1 MKKLFAWILALLLLV
16 VVIGHFL
23 YPVLSDQLARRR
35 DAEMMQ
41 EYREKTS
48 AMGKEQR
55 EKLFAEAAEWNKG
68 LEEIRMEDIFTAGIT
83 RTTRDYQ
90 NHMNVHSGIIAEL
103 VIPDIGVSLP
113 VYHLSTET
121 PATYKLVHV
130 NTSSLPADGSRE
142 NIVLAGPGVLKAD
155 GLLGDV
161 GLTDDRM
168 LEELDRL
175 IPGNLVVLNVLDRTM
190 VYRVKGVQGVQMLS
204 PAGLKELDLT
214 PDEGEEKLTLVSQ
227 RKDQRLLVQAERIPI
242 REARTLLAEN
252 DQATFPSNWQNVL
265 LLGCPVLIAGLLVL
279 WIIELIRGRFYRL
292 PDEGKREDPEQLEKA
307 LESMDQISNE
317 INEVG
322 ET

>member
-55 EKLFAEAAEWNKG
+55 EKLFAEAAEWNAG
-68 LEEIRMEDIFTAGIT
+68 LEEIRMEDIFTAGNT

-190 VYRVKGVQGVQMLS
+190 VYRVKGVQMLS

-292 PDEGKREDPEQLEKA
+292 PDEGKREDPEQLEKT

>member
-68 LEEIRMEDIFTAGIT
+68 LEEIRMEDIFTTGIT

-190 VYRVKGVQGVQMLS
+190 VYRVKGVQMLS

-292 PDEGKREDPEQLEKA
+292 PDEGKREDPEQLEKT

>member
-190 VYRVKGVQGVQMLS
+190 VYRVKGVQMLS

-317 INEVG
+317 INEV
-322 ET
+322 EES

>member
-55 EKLFAEAAEWNKG
+55 EKLFAEAAEWNAG

-113 VYHLSTET
+113 EPGTRGR
-121 PATYKLVHV
+121 K
-130 NTSSLPADGSRE
+130 LPAGGRKPREYRTCGSRG
-142 NIVLAGPGVLKAD
+142 A
-155 GLLGDV
+155 
-161 GLTDDRM
+161 
-168 LEELDRL
+168 
-175 IPGNLVVLNVLDRTM
+175 
-190 VYRVKGVQGVQMLS
+190 
-204 PAGLKELDLT
+204 
-214 PDEGEEKLTLVSQ
+214 EG
-227 RKDQRLLVQAERIPI
+227 
-242 REARTLLAEN
+242 
-252 DQATFPSNWQNVL
+252 
-265 LLGCPVLIAGLLVL
+265 
-279 WIIELIRGRFYRL
+279 
-292 PDEGKREDPEQLEKA
+292 
-307 LESMDQISNE
+307 
-317 INEVG
+317 
-322 ET
+322 

>member
-1 MKKLFAWILALLLLV
+1 MKKLFAWILAFLLLA

-23 YPVLSDQLARRR
+23 YPVLSDQLGRRR
-35 DAEMMQ
+35 DAETMQ

-55 EKLFAEAAEWNKG
+55 EKLFSEAAEWNKG

-190 VYRVKGVQGVQMLS
+190 VYRVKGVQMLS

-292 PDEGKREDPEQLEKA
+292 PDEGKREDPEQLEKT

>member
-190 VYRVKGVQGVQMLS
+190 VYRVKGVQMLS
-204 PAGLKELDLT
+204 PVGLKELDLT

>member
-68 LEEIRMEDIFTAGIT
+68 LEEIRMEDIFTTGIT

-142 NIVLAGPGVLKAD
+142 NIVLSGPGVLKAD

-190 VYRVKGVQGVQMLS
+190 VYRVKGVQMLS

-292 PDEGKREDPEQLEKA
+292 PDEGKREDPEQMEKA
-307 LESMDQISNE
+307 LETMDQISNE

>member
-68 LEEIRMEDIFTAGIT
+68 LEEIRMEDIFTTGIT

-142 NIVLAGPGVLKAD
+142 NIVLSGPGVLKAD

-190 VYRVKGVQGVQMLS
+190 VYRVKGVQMLS

-292 PDEGKREDPEQLEKA
+292 PDEGKREDPEQLEKT

>member
-1 MKKLFAWILALLLLV
+1 MKKLFAWILVFLLLA

-23 YPVLSDQLARRR
+23 YPVLSDQLGRRR
-35 DAEMMQ
+35 DAGIMQ

-48 AMGKEQR
+48 AMDKEQR
-55 EKLFAEAAEWNKG
+55 EKLFAEAGAWNAG
-68 LEEIRMEDIFTAGIT
+68 LEEIRMEDIFTAGTT

-90 NHMNVHSGIIAEL
+90 NHMNVHSGVIAEL

-121 PATYKLVHV
+121 PATQKLVHV
-130 NTSSLPADGSRE
+130 DTSSLPADGSRE
-142 NIVLAGPGVLKAD
+142 NIVLAGPGVLKAE
-155 GLLGDV
+155 GILGDV

-168 LEELDRL
+168 LEDLDKL
-175 IPGNLVVLNVLDRTM
+175 IPGSLVILNVLDRTM
-190 VYRVKGVQGVQMLS
+190 VYRVKGVQMLS

-214 PDEGEEKLTLVSQ
+214 PGEGDEKLTLVSQ

-252 DQATFPSNWQNVL
+252 DQATFPANWQNVL
-265 LLGCPVLIAGLLVL
+265 LLGCPVLLAGLLVL
-279 WIIELIRGRFYRL
+279 WMIELIRGRFYRL
-292 PDEGKREDPEQLEKA
+292 PDEGKREDPEQMEKA
-307 LESMDQISNE
+307 LETMDQISNE
-317 INEVG
+317 IKEEE

>member
-35 DAEMMQ
+35 DAEMMR

-68 LEEIRMEDIFTAGIT
+68 LEEIRMEDIFTTGIT

-190 VYRVKGVQGVQMLS
+190 VYRVKGVQMLS

-292 PDEGKREDPEQLEKA
+292 PDEGKREDPEQLEKT

>member
-35 DAEMMQ
+35 DAEMMR

-68 LEEIRMEDIFTAGIT
+68 LEEIRMEDIFTTGIT

-142 NIVLAGPGVLKAD
+142 NIVLSGPGVLKAD

-190 VYRVKGVQGVQMLS
+190 VYRVKGVQMLS

-279 WIIELIRGRFYRL
+279 WMIELIRGRFYRL
-292 PDEGKREDPEQLEKA
+292 PDEGKREEPEQLEKA

>member
-1 MKKLFAWILALLLLV
+1 MKKLFAGILVFLLLTA
-16 VVIGHFL
+16 VIGHFL
-23 YPVLSDQLARRR
+23 YPVISDQLARRR

-55 EKLFAEAAEWNKG
+55 EKLFAEAGEWNAA
-68 LEEIRMEDIFTAGIT
+68 LEEIRMEDIFAAGIT

-121 PATYKLVHV
+121 PATRKLVHMDA
-130 NTSSLPADGSRE
+130 SSLPADGSRE
-142 NIVLAGPGVLKAD
+142 NIVLAGPGVLKAE
-155 GLLGDV
+155 GVLGDV
-161 GLTDDRM
+161 GLTDDRI
-168 LEELDRL
+168 LEDLDKL
-175 IPGNLVVLNVLDRTM
+175 IPGNLVILNVLDRTM
-190 VYRVKGVQGVQMLS
+190 VYRVKGVQMLS
-204 PAGLKELDLT
+204 PAGLKEMDLT
-214 PDEGEEKLTLVSQ
+214 PGEGDEKLTLVSQ
-227 RKDQRLLVQAERIPI
+227 RNDQRLLVQAERIPI
-242 REARTLLAEN
+242 REARTVLAEN
-252 DQATFPSNWQNVL
+252 DQATFPANWQNVL

-292 PDEGKREDPEQLEKA
+292 PDEGKRDDPEQLEKA
-307 LESMDQISNE
+307 LESMDRISNK
-317 INEVG
+317 INEVE

>member
-35 DAEMMQ
+35 DAEMMR

-55 EKLFAEAAEWNKG
+55 EKLFAEAAEWNAG
-68 LEEIRMEDIFTAGIT
+68 LEEIRMEDIFTAGNT

-190 VYRVKGVQGVQMLS
+190 VYRVREIQTLS
-204 PAGLKELDLT
+204 SAGMKDLDLM
-214 PDEGEEKLTLVSQ
+214 PGEETARLTVIS
-227 RKDQRLLVQAERIPI
+227 R
-242 REARTLLAEN
+242 RT
-252 DQATFPSNWQNVL
+252 DRR
-265 LLGCPVLIAGLLVL
+265 C
-279 WIIELIRGRFYRL
+279 
-292 PDEGKREDPEQLEKA
+292 
-307 LESMDQISNE
+307 
-317 INEVG
+317 
-322 ET
+322 

>member
-55 EKLFAEAAEWNKG
+55 EKLFSEAAEWNKG

-121 PATYKLVHV
+121 PATQKLVHV
-130 NTSSLPADGSRE
+130 DTSSLPADGSRE
-142 NIVLAGPGVLKAD
+142 NIVLAGPGVLKAE
-155 GLLGDV
+155 GILGDI

-168 LEELDRL
+168 LEDLDKL
-175 IPGNLVVLNVLDRTM
+175 IPGSLVILNVLDRTM
-190 VYRVKGVQGVQMLS
+190 VYRVKGVQMLS

-214 PDEGEEKLTLVSQ
+214 PGEGDEKLTLVSQ

-252 DQATFPSNWQNVL
+252 DQATFPANWQNVL
-265 LLGCPVLIAGLLVL
+265 LLGCPVLLAGLLVL
-279 WIIELIRGRFYRL
+279 WMIELIRGRFYRL
-292 PDEGKREDPEQLEKA
+292 PDEGKREDPEQMEKA
-307 LESMDQISNE
+307 LETMDQISNE
-317 INEVG
+317 IKEEE

>member
-68 LEEIRMEDIFTAGIT
+68 LEEIRMEDIFTTGIT

-168 LEELDRL
+168 LEDLDRL
-175 IPGNLVVLNVLDRTM
+175 IPGNLLILNVLDRTM
-190 VYRVKGVQGVQMLS
+190 VYRVKGVQMLS

>member
-55 EKLFAEAAEWNKG
+55 EKLFAEAAEWNAG
-68 LEEIRMEDIFTAGIT
+68 LEEIRMEDIFTAGNT

-168 LEELDRL
+168 LEDLDRL
-175 IPGNLVVLNVLDRTM
+175 IPGNLLILNVLDRTM
-190 VYRVKGVQGVQMLS
+190 VYRVKGVQMLS

-214 PDEGEEKLTLVSQ
+214 PDEGDEKLTLVSQ

-292 PDEGKREDPEQLEKA
+292 PDEGKREDPEQLEKT

>member
-68 LEEIRMEDIFTAGIT
+68 LEEIRIEDIFTAGIT

-190 VYRVKGVQGVQMLS
+190 VYRVKGVQMLS

>member
-1 MKKLFAWILALLLLV
+1 MKKLFAWILAILLLA

-23 YPVLSDQLARRR
+23 YPVLSDQLGRRR
-35 DAEMMQ
+35 DAKIMQ
-41 EYREKTS
+41 GYREKTA
-48 AMGKEQR
+48 AMDKEQR
-55 EKLFAEAAEWNKG
+55 EKLFAEAAEWNAG

-90 NHMNVHSGIIAEL
+90 NHMNVHSGVIAGL

-121 PATYKLVHV
+121 PATVKLVHV
-130 NTSSLPADGSRE
+130 DTSSLPADGSRE
-142 NIVLAGPGVLKAD
+142 NIVLAGPGVLKAE
-155 GLLGDV
+155 GIFGDV

-168 LEELDRL
+168 LEDLDKL
-175 IPGNLVVLNVLDRTM
+175 IPGNLVILNVLDRTM
-190 VYRVKGVQGVQMLS
+190 VYRVKGVQMLS

-214 PDEGEEKLTLVSQ
+214 PGEGDEKLTLISQ

-252 DQATFPSNWQNVL
+252 DQVTFPANWQNVL
-265 LLGCPVLIAGLLVL
+265 LLGCPVLLAGLLVL

-292 PDEGKREDPEQLEKA
+292 PDEGKREDADQLEKT
-307 LESMDQISNE
+307 LETMDQISNE
-317 INEVG
+317 IKEEE

>member
-35 DAEMMQ
+35 DAEMMR

-190 VYRVKGVQGVQMLS
+190 VYRVKGVQMLS

>member
-168 LEELDRL
+168 LEDLDRL
-175 IPGNLVVLNVLDRTM
+175 IPGNLLILNVLDRTM
-190 VYRVKGVQGVQMLS
+190 VYRVKGVQMLS

-292 PDEGKREDPEQLEKA
+292 PDEGKREDPEQLEKT

>member
-190 VYRVKGVQGVQMLS
+190 VYRVKGVQMLS

-292 PDEGKREDPEQLEKA
+292 PDEGKREDPEQLEKT

>member
-48 AMGKEQR
+48 AMVKEQR
-55 EKLFAEAAEWNKG
+55 EKLFTEAAEWNKG
-68 LEEIRMEDIFTAGIT
+68 LEEIRIEDIFTAGIT

-190 VYRVKGVQGVQMLS
+190 VYRVKGVQMLS

>member
-35 DAEMMQ
+35 DAEMMR

-68 LEEIRMEDIFTAGIT
+68 LEEIRMEDIFTTGIT

-142 NIVLAGPGVLKAD
+142 NIVLSGPGVLKAD

-190 VYRVKGVQGVQMLS
+190 VYRVKGVQMLS

-252 DQATFPSNWQNVL
+252 DQATFPAKWQNVL
-265 LLGCPVLIAGLLVL
+265 LLGCPVLLAGLLVL
-279 WIIELIRGRFYRL
+279 LIIEKIRGRAYRL
-292 PDEGKREDPEQLEKA
+292 PGEGRMADQELRERNARETINQIETEISEDDE
-307 LESMDQISNE
+307 
-317 INEVG
+317 
-322 ET
+322 T